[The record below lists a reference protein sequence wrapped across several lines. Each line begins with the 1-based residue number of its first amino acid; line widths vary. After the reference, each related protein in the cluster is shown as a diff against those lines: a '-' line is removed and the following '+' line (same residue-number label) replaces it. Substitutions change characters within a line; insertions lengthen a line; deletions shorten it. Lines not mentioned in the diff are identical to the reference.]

1 MHIIRNKKIPQNTC
15 NLPPKVVYYK
25 RHKEKG
31 KSESKNLAL
40 NSCKIGGKIEE
51 KVESLVKDKIEKIGY
66 ELYDVIYTKEGSNKI
81 LRIVIDSEKGIS
93 LDDCEKVNNEIK
105 ETIDEANPIE
115 EQYFLEISSPGIERV
130 LRKDKHLEKNIGEEV
145 TIKLFKKD
153 ENGKKE
159 YLGKLKD
166 FNQEKIVIEQEEKD
180 INIERKNISQIKT
193 VYNW

>member
-1 MHIIRNKKIPQNTC
+1 M
-15 NLPPKVVYYK
+15 
-25 RHKEKG
+25 
-31 KSESKNLAL
+31 A
-40 NSCKIGGKIEE
+40 KIEE

-115 EQYFLEISSPGIERV
+115 ISSPGIERL
-130 LRKDKHLEKNIGEEV
+130 LRKDWQLKKFKGEEV
-145 TIKLFKKD
+145 NIKLFKKD

-159 YLGKLKD
+159 YTGTLGDVTENTLD
-166 FNQEKIVIEQEEKD
+166 VETEGENTTIDRKI
-180 INIERKNISQIKT
+180 ISQVKT
-193 VYNW
+193 VYTE

>member
-1 MHIIRNKKIPQNTC
+1 M
-15 NLPPKVVYYK
+15 
-25 RHKEKG
+25 
-31 KSESKNLAL
+31 A
-40 NSCKIGGKIEE
+40 KIEE

-115 EQYFLEISSPGIERV
+115 EQYFLETSSPGIERL
-130 LRKDKHLEKNIGEEV
+130 LRKDWQLKKFKGEEV
-145 TIKLFKKD
+145 NIKLFKKD

-159 YLGKLKD
+159 YTGTLGDVTENTLD
-166 FNQEKIVIEQEEKD
+166 VETEGENTTIDRKI
-180 INIERKNISQIKT
+180 ISQVKT
-193 VYNW
+193 VYTE

>member
-1 MHIIRNKKIPQNTC
+1 M
-15 NLPPKVVYYK
+15 
-25 RHKEKG
+25 
-31 KSESKNLAL
+31 A
-40 NSCKIGGKIEE
+40 KIEE

-115 EQYFLEISSPGIERV
+115 EQYFLEISSPGIERL
-130 LRKDKHLEKNIGEEV
+130 LRKDWQLKKFKGTEV
-145 TIKLFKKD
+145 NIKLFKKD

-159 YLGKLKD
+159 YTGTLGDITENTLD
-166 FNQEKIVIEQEEKD
+166 VEVEGENTTIDRKI
-180 INIERKNISQIKT
+180 ISQVKT
-193 VYNW
+193 VYTE

>member
-1 MHIIRNKKIPQNTC
+1 M
-15 NLPPKVVYYK
+15 
-25 RHKEKG
+25 
-31 KSESKNLAL
+31 A
-40 NSCKIGGKIEE
+40 KIEE

-115 EQYFLEISSPGIERV
+115 EQYFLEISSPGIERL
-130 LRKDKHLEKNIGEEV
+130 LRKDWQLKKFKGEEV
-145 TIKLFKKD
+145 NIKLFEKD

-159 YLGKLKD
+159 YTGTLGDVTENTLD
-166 FNQEKIVIEQEEKD
+166 VETEGENTTIDRKI
-180 INIERKNISQIKT
+180 ISQVKT
-193 VYNW
+193 VYTE

>member
-1 MHIIRNKKIPQNTC
+1 M
-15 NLPPKVVYYK
+15 
-25 RHKEKG
+25 
-31 KSESKNLAL
+31 A
-40 NSCKIGGKIEE
+40 KIEE

-115 EQYFLEISSPGIERV
+115 EQYFLEISSPGIERL
-130 LRKDKHLEKNIGEEV
+130 LRKDWQLKKFKGTEV
-145 TIKLFKKD
+145 NIKLFKKD

-159 YLGKLKD
+159 YTGILG
-166 FNQEKIVIEQEEKD
+166 NVTEKML
-180 INIERKNISQIKT
+180 NIEVEGKEISIDRKIISQVKT
-193 VYNW
+193 VYAE

>member
-1 MHIIRNKKIPQNTC
+1 M
-15 NLPPKVVYYK
+15 
-25 RHKEKG
+25 
-31 KSESKNLAL
+31 A
-40 NSCKIGGKIEE
+40 KIEE

-130 LRKDKHLEKNIGEEV
+130 LRKDKHLEKNIGTDINV
-145 TIKLFKKD
+145 KLFKKD

-159 YLGKLKD
+159 YLGKLKEY
-166 FNQEKIVIEQEEKD
+166 NQNEIFIEQEEKE
-180 INIERKNISQIKT
+180 IKIERKNISQIKT